1 MIYLFVIYSM
11 LSIALIFLAF
21 IWGLHYGSMIKHDK
35 VIEKPNVNPVK
46 IIKKEIEHHRE
57 EEKNDKERAIEE
69 INLYNIDNYDG
80 TGIGQKDIPR

>member
-21 IWGLHYGSMIKHDK
+21 VWGLHYGSLIKENK
-35 VIEKPNVNPVK
+35 VIDKPNVNPVK
-46 IIKKEIEHHRE
+46 VIKKEIENHRE

-69 INLYNIDNYDG
+69 VNLYNIDNYDG